1 MTKKRRQT
9 LSFSLLEPR
18 LMLAADIFVNMTADE
33 NDGIDIGG
41 VSLREAVQ
49 HSEQTEVNRIL
60 FADGLEDQTIF

>member
-1 MTKKRRQT
+1 MTKKRRKT

-41 VSLREAVQ
+41 VSLREAIQ
-49 HSEQTEVNRIL
+49 HAERAE
-60 FADGLEDQTIF
+60 